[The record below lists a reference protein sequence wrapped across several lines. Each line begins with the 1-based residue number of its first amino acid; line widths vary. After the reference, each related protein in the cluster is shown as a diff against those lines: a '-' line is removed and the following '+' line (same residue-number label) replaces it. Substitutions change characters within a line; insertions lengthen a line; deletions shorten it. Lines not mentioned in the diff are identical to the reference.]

1 MDKPTD
7 AITGNEID
15 LDEEFFKFK
24 YGLDSDSTDW
34 QEEFPT
40 LKLMDPVA
48 AWITTSPL
56 FDHNSPSF
64 DGARMRTA
72 AYYVA
77 SLVLKLLTYRQH
89 ERDKP
94 VMDLLKSLEEKGIL
108 PSRKPPD
115 QATH

>member
-56 FDHNSPSF
+56 FDHKALLLMELECEPQLTMSHPLFSS
-64 DGARMRTA
+64 
-72 AYYVA
+72 Y
-77 SLVLKLLTYRQH
+77 SLIGST
-89 ERDKP
+89 
-94 VMDLLKSLEEKGIL
+94 SAI
-108 PSRKPPD
+108 SR
-115 QATH
+115 